1 MFVFNINIGS
11 RARLNGSWKY
21 IERDEAVNEV
31 KRSLLRGCC
40 DQEEINMMDWTY
52 PPVLKNGNYEVYR

>member
-40 DQEEINMMDWTY
+40 D
-52 PPVLKNGNYEVYR
+52 